1 MVFSNADPAA
11 VAAVIWGAGQAR
23 GFNRGRTVEW
33 KWQELIAQLS
43 AESLSV
49 AAQGNDG
56 RSRGI
61 VACSCAPRPHSYDH
75 KRRAKLK
82 EEGRAQKGVRLPVWD
97 FVFER
102 DDGSSLR
109 LHPQRST
116 PVVETFA
123 EELPLGPVE
132 PPPRGL
138 GESWGPG
145 TYKYYKEIQTKAPL
159 RFDST
164 KGAHLYPH
172 KNQG

>member
-1 MVFSNADPAA
+1 MFDLAYFRGWGPFTGSYRQHDAALKYFRDEHEDPRAPFTSAPVVFSNADPAA

-61 VACSCAPRPHSYDH
+61 VACSCAPGPRSYDH
-75 KRRAKLK
+75 KRHAKLK
-82 EEGRAQKGVRLPVWD
+82 GEGRAQKGVRLPVWD

-102 DDGSSLR
+102 DDGSYGLSSPRAGRDFL
-109 LHPQRST
+109 PSRSD
-116 PVVETFA
+116 
-123 EELPLGPVE
+123 
-132 PPPRGL
+132 
-138 GESWGPG
+138 
-145 TYKYYKEIQTKAPL
+145 I
-159 RFDST
+159 
-164 KGAHLYPH
+164 
-172 KNQG
+172 